1 MSFGRADHGQR
12 IHIVGTGLLDDQ
24 RSWGMATMSLAIA
37 SLLAVDRV
45 SAQEGVL
52 QDSSAM
58 GYRLNVSYPGH
69 AGERLAFGHYYDYMV
84 MHNAECVLDTTGACV
99 FSGREPLR
107 TGLYTFI
114 LEGQVLPGDFI
125 MDKEQRLKI
134 VLHDGDLE
142 SSVIRSFSV
151 SPENDDLLDYQ
162 RFSAREGR
170 DIASFNRQLATAHDA
185 VDSAH
190 YSAELAAASERIYE
204 YRSRLIE
211 KSKGTFLS
219 TMLSAMQEPRLPE
232 ELLVQK
238 NRADTIAAHDYKR
251 SHFWD
256 GAYFWDGRLAYTPFF
271 SEKLDKYFREILPS
285 EKDTVIKELDRI
297 LANAVADERMYR
309 LILRKVTI
317 GSMTHFF
324 KWEDAVFIHLYEKF
338 IAPQKLEWIRESE
351 LNDINEHA
359 LFVMGNNHGDKSP
372 DIELPALDGSMDRL
386 HAMNAEH
393 VLLVFWD
400 PTCHH
405 CKETLPRVDSLYR
418 ANWKSQGIRVYAVCS
433 GPDELKPVWTEYVKE
448 HELGDW
454 HNVYYSSET
463 ERKMMEEGAPSV
475 AQAYDVWFYPTFFL
489 LDKDQRFMANK
500 LAFPQMRDLI
510 DSILARKGEEQDQ
523 GR

>member
-1 MSFGRADHGQR
+1 MRCSK
-12 IHIVGTGLLDDQ
+12 
-24 RSWGMATMSLAIA
+24 
-37 SLLAVDRV
+37 LLALVNSMLFPV
-45 SAQEGVL
+45 VLLGVMSCSASARPLQADTVEGYAI
-52 QDSSAM
+52 D
-58 GYRLNVSYPGH
+58 VSYSGH
-69 AGERLAFGHYYDYMV
+69 PDARLALGHYYDYLV
-84 MHNAECVLDTTGACV
+84 MHDTEIVLDHLGKGV
-99 FSGREPLR
+99 LSGDHPLKS
-107 TGLYTFI
+107 GLYVFI
-114 LEGQVLPGDFI
+114 LEGEVLPGDFI
-125 MDKEQRLKI
+125 IDKEQHLTVHLDDR
-134 VLHDGDLE
+134 DLGT
-142 SSVIRSFSV
+142 SVINSFEG
-151 SPENDDLLDYQ
+151 SPENDNLLEYQ
-162 RFSAREGR
+162 RYSAREGR
-170 DIASFNRQLATAHDA
+170 DIAYYQHQLAQAGGPA
-185 VDSAH
+185 DSAH
-190 YSAELAAASERIYE
+190 YAAELSAADERIRA

-211 KSKGTFLS
+211 EAKGTFLG
-219 TMLSAMQEPRLPE
+219 AMVAAVMEPTLPG
-232 ELLVQK
+232 ELRIQR
-238 NRADTIAAHDYKR
+238 NRADTLAARYYKR
-251 SHFWD
+251 KHFWD
-256 GAYFWDGRLAYTPFF
+256 GTNFWDGRLAYTPFF
-271 SEKLDKYFREILPS
+271 SEKLDKYFREILPTQ
-285 EKDTVIKELDRI
+285 KDTVIKELDRI

-510 DSILARKGEEQDQ
+510 DSILARKGEEQGQ